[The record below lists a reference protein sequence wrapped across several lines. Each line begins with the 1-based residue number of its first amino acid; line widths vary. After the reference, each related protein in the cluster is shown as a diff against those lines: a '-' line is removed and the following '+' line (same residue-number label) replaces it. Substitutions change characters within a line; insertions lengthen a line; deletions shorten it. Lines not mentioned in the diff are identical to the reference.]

1 MNSTCNDF
9 TLDDSIKN
17 QTYDLYIKI
26 YELDKTEKTN
36 ITISNKEILDNCVIT
51 YINILNKIRNDNLD
65 KALKIKMPMLS
76 KKMISFKNNYDN
88 YYQYLNLLFNKCKE
102 NDYYKLYIEIAIIID
117 KFNCFL

>member
-102 NDYYKLYIEIAIIID
+102 NDYY
-117 KFNCFL
+117 